1 MSIRLGPMKRR
12 LCLLAVLVCLLPASA
27 CSGSEKPT
35 YLVMG
40 DSFATGL
47 GASKSNLGYVPL
59 FYSFLHDTTKKDM
72 TLVSE
77 AVVGETTASA
87 IATGQL
93 GKALAELRFRNQ
105 DTDPTNDV
113 TVITLDLG
121 INDVDTLV
129 RAGQPC
135 APPIAPNDPGCV
147 SAANA
152 TVNEAGDN
160 LTAILHAVRVAAGPD
175 VKIFVLNCF
184 NSYSGTGLP
193 IEATQDM
200 LVTLLNQKIAAVAAL
215 PDVDAK
221 VADAYD
227 AFKGKGDQLTAVSGP
242 SSDFHPNDAGY
253 RVLAD
258 LLIAAYGDP

>member
-1 MSIRLGPMKRR
+1 MMRRFCIFIALG
-12 LCLLAVLVCLLPASA
+12 CLLPASA
-27 CSGSEKPT
+27 CSGSEKLT
-35 YLVMG
+35 YLAMG

-47 GASKSNLGYVPL
+47 GASKPNLSYVPL
-59 FYSFLHDTTKKDM
+59 FYSFLRDKNKQDM

-77 AVVGETTASA
+77 AIVGETTTSA

-93 GKALAELRFRNQ
+93 GKTLAELRFRNQ

-121 INDVDTLV
+121 INDIDGLV
-129 RAGQPC
+129 LANQPC
-135 APPIAPNDPGCV
+135 APPIAPSNPGCV
-147 SAANA
+147 AAANA
-152 TVNEAGDN
+152 TVTAAEQN

-175 VKIFVLNCF
+175 VNMFVLNCF

-200 LVTLLNQKIAAVAAL
+200 LVTLINQKIAAVAAL
-215 PDVDAK
+215 PDVDAT
-221 VADAYD
+221 VVDAYD
-227 AFKGKGDQLTAVSGP
+227 AFKGKGDQLTAVGGP

-253 RVLAD
+253 RLLAD
-258 LLIAAYGDP
+258 LLIAAYGDS

>member
-1 MSIRLGPMKRR
+1 
-12 LCLLAVLVCLLPASA
+12 
-27 CSGSEKPT
+27 
-35 YLVMG
+35 MG

-59 FYSFLHDTTKKDM
+59 FYSFLHDKTKHDM

-77 AVVGETTASA
+77 AVVGETTTSA

-105 DTDPTNDV
+105 DKDPTNDV

-121 INDVDTLV
+121 INDIDSLV
-129 RAGQPC
+129 LADQPC
-135 APPIAPNDPGCV
+135 APPIAPSNPGCV

-152 TVNEAGDN
+152 KVTAAEEN
-160 LTAILHAVRVAAGPD
+160 LTAILHTVRVAAGPD
-175 VKIFVLNCF
+175 VKMFALNCF

-193 IEATQDM
+193 IEAMQDM
-200 LVTLLNQKIAAVAAL
+200 LVTLINQKIAAVAAL
-215 PDVDAK
+215 PGVDAN
-221 VADAYD
+221 VIDAYD
-227 AFKGKGDQLTAVSGP
+227 AFKGKGQELTAVGGP

-258 LLIAAYGDP
+258 LLESAYNGS